1 MPAPRRPSCRD
12 QQDEPP
18 GQAGLVPVAPE
29 PPHMNYRRS
38 TAPLGEGSETA
49 SNPVDSTYVS
59 YEAIPFFWTVHW
71 SHYYLHSTTTGN
83 FRQLIPGARILR
95 VYLRREAAPR
105 SKSTSSEVMP
115 SLDRPT
121 TRVSVNTAP
130 VESSSRMAYSPGS
143 IPTGKRSLTRSNF
156 GGRCIRFP

>member
-18 GQAGLVPVAPE
+18 GQAGLLPGAPE
-29 PPHMNYRRS
+29 QPHMNYRRS

-49 SNPVDSTYVS
+49 SNPVDNTYVS
-59 YEAIPFFWTVHW
+59 SEPILFLRTVHW
-71 SHYYLHSTTTGN
+71 SHHYLHSTTTGN
-83 FRQLIPGARILR
+83 FRQLRPGARILR

-121 TRVSVNTAP
+121 TRVSVNTP
-130 VESSSRMAYSPGS
+130 PLKSSSPITNSPRS
-143 IPTGKRSLTRSNF
+143 IPHHKTN
-156 GGRCIRFP
+156 